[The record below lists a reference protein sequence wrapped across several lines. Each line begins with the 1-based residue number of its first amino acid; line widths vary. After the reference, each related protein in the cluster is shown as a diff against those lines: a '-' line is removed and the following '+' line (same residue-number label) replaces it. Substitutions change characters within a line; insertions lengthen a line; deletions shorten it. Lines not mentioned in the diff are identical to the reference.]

1 MPGIM
6 FGLQRLPKSLGLS
19 CCSTCNAFTNRQLRR
34 LYISMQF
41 QDNLD
46 RIDLFEYDG
55 QTSLLVTNL
64 YSKYFEIELLCQN
77 TASCTRNKRERCQR
91 QRTTEEQHQIIVLQK
106 PWIQEIPW
114 RVRILQYNQLTRVSS
129 IKWSN
134 RKSGTDGKM
143 QS

>member
-1 MPGIM
+1 M
-6 FGLQRLPKSLGLS
+6 RLNCSPKTTRDEVLDEIHEAHLDKSKANTFVCQELCLAFNDCPSLS

-64 YSKYFEIELLCQN
+64 YSKYFEKELLCQN

-106 PWIQEIPW
+106 P
-114 RVRILQYNQLTRVSS
+114 
-129 IKWSN
+129 
-134 RKSGTDGKM
+134 
-143 QS
+143 